1 MRHYA
6 VYRLQVFDNKLTPA
20 QIRNCARYRPFKE
33 VDPPMFFEMKV
44 QRCTKK
50 LPKAQNAEKW
60 REGIEERNE
69 MQTIE

>member
-1 MRHYA
+1 MMYFTLYWIKGAIPIWINTEAKPSR
-6 VYRLQVFDNKLTPA
+6 
-20 QIRNCARYRPFKE
+20 
-33 VDPPMFFEMKV
+33 VDKIVPFFEMKV